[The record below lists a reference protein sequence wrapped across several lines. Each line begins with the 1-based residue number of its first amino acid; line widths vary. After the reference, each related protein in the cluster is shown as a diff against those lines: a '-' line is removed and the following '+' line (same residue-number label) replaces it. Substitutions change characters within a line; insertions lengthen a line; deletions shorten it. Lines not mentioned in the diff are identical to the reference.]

1 MIGVFHP
8 NPVVPPGLRRAIG
21 AHRPIL
27 RPLFLF
33 ALFLTLLTSC
43 VPQARAQEW
52 ALSPNP
58 LLSIGTMEGP
68 ESQQLYQVAGAHRLS
83 NGGVGVVNGGS
94 REIRFFGPHGE
105 HLATYGRQG
114 GGPKEFEAPVLAG
127 SLGDTLLIVDRAHH
141 RLTLVHPE
149 AGFSGLARISNDVGG
164 YLNPVGCFQGGQTV
178 YGGAFDMRRASEIHN
193 GMNRA
198 HTFYRSANLDG
209 SLAADFGDMAGA
221 EFFIKDLEGNGPEA
235 RPALIPFGKT
245 PVATTSPDR
254 FFFSDREE
262 WAIQVFDTSGRRIRT
277 IRKAWS
283 PASVTAADGRR
294 YREEA
299 LERIR
304 DPAQR
309 AQMEAYLEGI
319 PLPDYFP
326 PFGDLLGDTLGFL
339 WVQDYKR
346 AGEEGNTWTIF
357 DVEGNTMG
365 RMTFPDRFRPLEIG
379 PDYVLGLAWN
389 AMDVESVQ
397 VYGLDRTGRG

>member
-1 MIGVFHP
+1 
-8 NPVVPPGLRRAIG
+8 
-21 AHRPIL
+21 
-27 RPLFLF
+27 
-33 ALFLTLLTSC
+33 
-43 VPQARAQEW
+43 
-52 ALSPNP
+52 
-58 LLSIGTMEGP
+58 
-68 ESQQLYQVAGAHRLS
+68 
-83 NGGVGVVNGGS
+83 
-94 REIRFFGPHGE
+94 
-105 HLATYGRQG
+105 
-114 GGPKEFEAPVLAG
+114 
-127 SLGDTLLIVDRAHH
+127 
-141 RLTLVHPE
+141 
-149 AGFSGLARISNDVGG
+149 
-164 YLNPVGCFQGGQTV
+164 
-178 YGGAFDMRRASEIHN
+178 
-193 GMNRA
+193 MNRA